1 MELLFKELRRGF
13 QAGALAGFGVG
24 FVAGSGVA
32 ILMIRHLSNRQVSCV
47 IICRSA
53 SKEGFILFHQR
64 IQLNGVWLTACV
76 GHDTIT
82 CTLL

>member
-13 QAGALAGFGVG
+13 QAGALAGFGLG

-32 ILMIRHLSNRQVSCV
+32 ILMNRHYSNRQVSCV

-53 SKEGFILFHQR
+53 CVCMQLQAKSGLSFFTKERVPFLGCGLHMY
-64 IQLNGVWLTACV
+64 CV
-76 GHDTIT
+76 
-82 CTLL
+82 